1 MGKGRGH
8 HRDTMGNLLKAAGA
22 SPVPIWSCLIIWLTV
37 GHAERENIKF
47 SAAYRKDAGGRKQTH
62 IRLPCRR

>member
-37 GHAERENIKF
+37 GHAERENI
-47 SAAYRKDAGGRKQTH
+47 
-62 IRLPCRR
+62 